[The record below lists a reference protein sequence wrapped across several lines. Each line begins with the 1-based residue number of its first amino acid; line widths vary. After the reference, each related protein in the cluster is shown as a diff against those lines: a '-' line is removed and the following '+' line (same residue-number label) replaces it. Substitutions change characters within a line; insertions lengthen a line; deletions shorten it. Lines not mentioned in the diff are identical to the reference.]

1 MRLRIKKLW
10 LLAAA
15 VCFMFVY
22 MSNALAIDKK
32 VNVLAE
38 NYISPNGIEFL
49 TSYGKSVKSM
59 STKTN
64 SHCLQYETML
74 LAMRVINNIKFNQDS
89 AIYGKVGM
97 DQYKKA
103 LLLVFGN
110 EKITDTELQ
119 KSYKIAKRYITND
132 GTGVTSFYDDL
143 VDTGL
148 MDSNG
153 NYSLS
158 INDAKEKLGIGY
170 DLLIAMLGELSLY
183 QKEPLTWYRVE

>member
-1 MRLRIKKLW
+1 MRLRINKMC
-10 LLAAA
+10 LLVAA
-15 VCFMFVY
+15 VCLMFVHV
-22 MSNALAIDKK
+22 SNALSIDKI

-38 NYISPNGIEFL
+38 NYISPNGIVFL
-49 TSYGKSVKSM
+49 ASYGKSVKSM
-59 STKTN
+59 STTTS

-74 LAMRVINNIKFNQDS
+74 LAMREINNVKFNQDS

-110 EKITDTELQ
+110 DKITDAELK

-143 VDTGL
+143 IDVGL

-153 NYSLS
+153 SFSLS

-170 DLLIAMLGELSLY
+170 DMLVALLGELNLY
-183 QKEPLTWYRVE
+183 QSEPLTWYRVE

>member
-1 MRLRIKKLW
+1 MRLCSKKLW
-10 LLAAA
+10 LFVST
-15 VCFMFVY
+15 VCLMFFC

-59 STKTN
+59 STKT
-64 SHCLQYETML
+64 STHCLQYETML
-74 LAMRVINNIKFNQDS
+74 LAMRVINNVKFNTDS

-103 LLLVFGN
+103 LLLIFGS
-110 EKITDTELQ
+110 EKITDAELK
-119 KSYKIAKRYITND
+119 KSYKIAKRYVTND

-143 VDTGL
+143 IDVGL
-148 MDSNG
+148 MDSSG
-153 NYSLS
+153 NFSLS
-158 INDAKEKLGIGY
+158 IDAAKEKLGIGY